1 MGRYKVNMKV
11 REFVN
16 ELSSLMDKHSMN
28 KHSTYIGYQIIPS
41 LDGDPRKIIWK
52 TPSTNN
58 SESIECTDALAF
70 NLTVLDINTFEEFV
84 NIVDTHYSQCKYAS
98 WLDMWNDYLYYKG
111 LDE

>member
-1 MGRYKVNMKV
+1 MRYVANMKV
-11 REFVN
+11 REFAN
-16 ELSSLMDKHSMN
+16 ELCSLMDKHS
-28 KHSTYIGYQIIPS
+28 TFIGYQIVPS

-52 TPSTNN
+52 KPLTNN

-84 NIVDTHYSQCKYAS
+84 NIVGTYYSKCKYAS
-98 WLDMWNDYLYYKG
+98 YMDMWSDYVDYKC